1 MASFDWL
8 GTTTILTAAVLLLVG
23 LQLGCETSYIAPTV
37 ITLLVLGSLLHVLFP
52 MTQWWQ
58 DRRGRSPVLPLR
70 IFKDLSN
77 LSALSVCA
85 CDSLA
90 FNSVAYFLPLY
101 FQIVLGQ
108 SPSLSGAYM
117 LAIAV
122 PLASISFA
130 SGYFIEK
137 TGRFLEVLQAGLL
150 LMTIGIGLLISLSTS
165 NDTGKIIAFLII
177 IGLGFGPNFGAP
189 LIALQTRIQESD
201 IATGTAAFGFVRM
214 ISGAIGVVM
223 GQVIFQFLIIPHFHN
238 FIEAGISHDL
248 ARQLVRGKAISLTQ
262 NIAALPQN
270 QKLAARD
277 GLASA
282 LKGIWICY
290 TVVSGLGLLVSFGI
304 KRKKLQHETSC
315 GVELESE
322 TASERA

>member
-1 MASFDWL
+1 MVSFDWL

-37 ITLLVLGSLLHVLFP
+37 VTLLVLGSLLHVIFP
-52 MTQWWQ
+52 ITQWWQ

-130 SGYFIEK
+130 SGYLIEK

-214 ISGAIGVVM
+214 ISGAIGVVL
-223 GQVIFQFLIIPHFHN
+223 GQVIFQFLITPHFHN

-248 ARQLVRGKAISLTQ
+248 ARELVRGKAISLTQ

-290 TVVSGLGLLVSFGI
+290 TIVSGLGLLVSFGI

-322 TASERA
+322 TASERT